1 MSFNPK
7 LIDVA
12 IVEQLFQMLKGLEVS
27 CEMVQKHNVQ
37 KNSHHLRDGRVSLI
51 RGFLLTFFISAADAD
66 RENLLRPQADHRAER
81 LLQARTTI
89 AEEGEPTR
97 GFELYRLE
105 NHRNSR
111 GRANVVDRDLGRNRH
126 QPDPLPHRMA
136 LPALNEEIASSRVV
150 VGRGNRE
157 SVEVAA
163 VDVFLDPVAVKV
175 LTEKMV

>member
-12 IVEQLFQMLKGLEVS
+12 IVEQLIQMFKVLEVS
-27 CEMVQKHNVQ
+27 CEMVQKHNVE

-51 RGFLLTFFISAADAD
+51 RGFLSTFFISAADAD

-81 LLQARTTI
+81 LLKARTTI
-89 AEEGEPTR
+89 AEEGGPSR
-97 GFELYRLE
+97 GFEFYRLE

-111 GRANVVDRDLGRNRH
+111 GRANVIDRDLRRHRH

-136 LPALNEEIASSRVV
+136 LFSLDEEIASSRVV
-150 VGRGNRE
+150 IGRGNRQ
-157 SVEVAA
+157 SVEVPAL
-163 VDVFLDPVAVKV
+163 DVFLDPVAVKV